1 MNHLLMHKID
11 VCLINFILFL
21 NFSVANLFKQIFVN
35 LKTAVLHLKASFWGL
50 FELIFGNLIFVKKI
64 NPCTVAN

>member
-11 VCLINFILFL
+11 VCLINFILFV

-35 LKTAVLHLKASFWGL
+35 LKTVTYTKYFNFKVFS
-50 FELIFGNLIFVKKI
+50 
-64 NPCTVAN
+64 